1 MNTIRYFSS
10 LLIVLMFSNI
20 SIAQPIDSLK
30 KLLFQSTSST
40 EKATFYNEVTWA
52 QHKIKQDSALFWG
65 QEAITFCTQNQLQEP
80 LAKAYLQLAEIYREN
95 KQLDQTIDYLDKAAE
110 LISSNKNWPQVPTQL
125 LLFKG
130 KLAYSQKK
138 YTLALTT
145 LQKGYA
151 LNNQTK
157 SEFCYHFCKQIAST
171 HERIGNQSQTI
182 AYLKE
187 GIHCTKQVKQK
198 IALYNNLGNA
208 YAMQELYAKALDL
221 YSKSKALSI
230 STNNKLEE
238 SKAYLNIGNIHFL
251 ENNLE
256 TAVNFY
262 LKSAAIKDSIH
273 DKKGL
278 AELHQNLAAVYQ
290 NQGRYDKTLEYY
302 DKCNAFYASVKDS
315 FSLADLEVNIGIIN
329 MQQGNLPEAI
339 RIFTEV
345 LTSLKKHLEPP
356 VLLNAQINLGYTHM
370 NMGNYPLASKYFN
383 LAEKEALKQEDYSS
397 ITRIQNLYGANYFYL
412 KDYPTSINYYKK
424 ALDLSKEL
432 ALINGQNSALF
443 GLYES
448 NEYLGNTKEAL
459 KWHKQYVALK
469 DSLYN
474 TETTN
479 RISELQEQYDTK
491 QKEQDIKQLNIENE
505 NIALESKL
513 KTKQLNQFFLVIV
526 FGALIMCFLGLL
538 WRYRN
543 KQQKERMEH
552 TKVLHEKKVNQM
564 INQQEIEMLDAVV
577 DAQQKERK
585 GVAKEIHD
593 TLGSFLAT
601 LKYQHEAGK
610 ELTSSEAPN
619 QEQYRLME
627 QLIGQTAKE
636 VRSIAHQMA
645 TGEKFDFDLQAIIEQ
660 LVNRIRNTQQ
670 FDLQFNYL
678 GANFPLPREL
688 ELTLY
693 RVTQELLSNVLKHAN
708 ATEAMLQINHSETE
722 ITLMVEDN
730 GAGFTTKPSK
740 TKGGLGLHSIR
751 ERIEQFEGQV
761 TIDSHPKHGTT
772 VLISIPLS

>member
-10 LLIVLMFSNI
+10 LLIVLVFSNL
-20 SIAQPIDSLK
+20 SIAQSMDSLK

-52 QHKIKQDSALFWG
+52 QHKLKQDSALFWG
-65 QEAITFCTQNQLQEP
+65 QESITFCTQNKLQEP
-80 LAKAYLQLAEIYREN
+80 LAKAYLQLAEIYRTN
-95 KQLDQTIDYLDKAAE
+95 NQLDQTIDYLDKADE
-110 LISSNKNWPQVPTQL
+110 LISSNKNWHQVPVQL

-130 KLAYSQKK
+130 KLAFSQKK
-138 YTLALTT
+138 YTLALTIF
-145 LQKGYA
+145 QQGYT

-157 SEFCYHFCKQIAST
+157 SGFCYNFCQQVANT
-171 HERIGNQSQTI
+171 HKRLGDQNKTI
-182 AYLKE
+182 TYLKE
-187 GIHCTKQVKQK
+187 GINCAKQVEQK
-198 IALYNNLGNA
+198 IALYNNLGNV
-208 YAMQELYAKALDL
+208 YAIQQLYTKALEL
-221 YSKSKALSI
+221 YSKNISLSI
-230 STNNKLEE
+230 SASNKLEE
-238 SKAYLNIGNIHFL
+238 SRAYLNIGNIHFL
-251 ENNLE
+251 EKNLE
-256 TAVNFY
+256 TAVTFY
-262 LKSAAIKDSIH
+262 LKSAAIKNSIN

-278 AELHQNLAAVYQ
+278 AELHQNIAAVYQ
-290 NQGRYDKTLEYY
+290 KQGRFDKTLEYY
-302 DKCNAFYASVKDS
+302 DKCIIYYSSAKDS
-315 FSLADLEVNIGIIN
+315 SSLAELQINIGIIN
-329 MQQGNLPEAI
+329 RQQGNLPEAI
-339 RIFTEV
+339 QILTQV
-345 LTSLKKHLEPP
+345 LTSLTKHLEPP
-356 VLLNAQINLGYTHM
+356 VLLNAQTNLGRTHM
-370 NMGNYPLASKYFN
+370 DMGNYPLASKYFN

-397 ITRIQNLYGANYFYL
+397 IARIQNLYGANFFYL
-412 KDYPTSINYYKK
+412 KNYPVSIQKYQK
-424 ALDLSKEL
+424 ALNLSKKLGFIADQE
-432 ALINGQNSALF
+432 SALF

-459 KWHKQYVALK
+459 KYHKLYVALK

-491 QKEQDIKQLNIENE
+491 QKEQDIKQLNIENK

-513 KTKQLNQFFLVIV
+513 KTKQLNQFFLVIIW
-526 FGALIMCFLGLL
+526 GALAICFLGLV
-538 WRYRN
+538 WWYRN
-543 KQQKERMEH
+543 KQQKEHTKH

-610 ELTSSEAPN
+610 ELTNSSVDN
-619 QEQYRLME
+619 QEQYQLME

-645 TGEKFDFDLQAIIEQ
+645 TGEKFNFDLQTTIEQ

-678 GANFPLPREL
+678 GATFALPREL

-693 RVTQELLSNVLKHAN
+693 RVIQELLSNVLKHAN
-708 ATEAMLQINHSETE
+708 ATEAMLQINQSETE

-730 GAGFTTKPSK
+730 GAGFSAPPSK
-740 TKGGLGLHSIR
+740 TKGGLGLHSIQ
-751 ERIEQFEGQV
+751 ERIEQFNGQIN
-761 TIDSHPKHGTT
+761 IDSHPKHGTT
-772 VLISIPLS
+772 VIINIPVS